1 MSEFDKKT
9 AKRVMHTTPHDGP
22 GTLVSEKP
30 VKSPP
35 VGGGGAQIHVGYET
49 FTAFDKC
56 VAMTLKRYEIGT

>member
-35 VGGGGAQIHVGYET
+35 VGGGGHKYT
-49 FTAFDKC
+49 
-56 VAMTLKRYEIGT
+56 